1 MSDMTRRGF
10 FQRLFGKKEVPG
22 SHTFAGLQVVLDHD
36 ARPAIREELAAII
49 QSPAP
54 ESADDRR
61 VFFKR
66 LIGALGGCEP
76 FFEYGY
82 FETVRSDDAYE
93 NFRLFVTDI
102 ENALATE
109 EEETGDA
116 VDQMHRQTSRK
127 QFIVLSIAVWF
138 EGGHAPF
145 EEAGNNELGP
155 HYSRMGFG
163 ALMREFLRLDFDRVL
178 ADAAFIAPG
187 NSEDGFS
194 MEDLN
199 SEGWEYLV
207 PLS

>member
-1 MSDMTRRGF
+1 MSEMTRRGF
-10 FQRLFGKKEVPG
+10 FGRLFGRKEVPG
-22 SHTFAGLQVVLDHD
+22 THTFAGLQLVLQHD
-36 ARPAIREELAAII
+36 ARVGLRDELAAII
-49 QSPAP
+49 GGPAP

-93 NFRLFVTDI
+93 SFRLFVTDI

-109 EEETGDA
+109 DEETGDA
-116 VDQMHRQTSRK
+116 IDDMHRLSSQKS
-127 QFIVLSIAVWF
+127 FVVLSLALWF

-145 EEAGNNELGP
+145 AQAAGDEYGP
-155 HYSRMGFG
+155 HYTRHGF
-163 ALMREFLRLDFDRVL
+163 AQLMREFLRVDFDRVL
-178 ADAAFIAPG
+178 ADAAFLAPG
-187 NSEDGFS
+187 NSTDGFS
-194 MEDLN
+194 ADDLN
-199 SEGWEYLV
+199 GEGWEYLV

>member
-1 MSDMTRRGF
+1 MADMSRRGF
-10 FQRLFGKKEVPG
+10 FQRLFGKKEAPG
-22 SHTFAGLQVVLDHD
+22 SHTYAALQVVLDHD
-36 ARPAIREELAAII
+36 ARPGIRDEIAGII

-82 FETVRSDDAYE
+82 FESVRADDAYE
-93 NFRLFVTDI
+93 NFRLFVTDV

-109 EEETGDA
+109 EEELGDEI
-116 VDQMHRQTSRK
+116 DGMHRFSAEK
-127 QFIVLSIAVWF
+127 QFIVLSVAIWF
-138 EGGHAPF
+138 EGGHKPF
-145 EEAGNNELGP
+145 EEVGDDIVGP

-163 ALMREFLRLDFDRVL
+163 ALMREFLRVDFDRVL
-178 ADAAFIAPG
+178 ADAAFLAPG
-187 NSEDGFS
+187 NANDGFS
-194 MEDLN
+194 REDLN